1 MHTRRNYL
9 ILLGLIIAAIVGAVL
24 LIAPGSPA
32 HKKSHLG
39 LDLQGG
45 LEVVL
50 QAVPP
55 KGHKITP
62 ADLDRSVTIMRNRID
77 KLGVSEPEIRKQG
90 SNQIVIQLAGVHDP
104 KKAAELIGKTAQLE
118 LFDLE
123 ADLTGPSINAQGIP
137 VPAVS
142 LFDLLAG
149 QQARAKTGQPTA
161 FYVFDKKKKLVAGP
175 EQTRAAV
182 EADLGRIIAAA
193 KAAPA
198 TTATGKKPAAR
209 PSTNPKD
216 YKTFAVPAGVIVV
229 TCGSS
234 AVVCPSV
241 NESPPT
247 RTYFYLLK
255 YRPDAASPI
264 PEMTGRDL
272 KLSGT
277 RQDVDTQTG
286 QPEVLLAFTGAGR
299 RQFREI
305 TKAEA
310 VRGRT
315 EYARF
320 GSGQDPNNFN
330 QHFAIVLD
338 RDMKSFPSIDFNDYP
353 SGIDPINGARIT
365 GIRSVQEAKDLALVL
380 QTGAL
385 PVEFKQIERTD
396 VSATLGKDSLKQAKT
411 AALIGLLV
419 VAVFLLVFYRFL
431 GVIAVIGLGIYAAFL
446 YAAILLLNVTLTLPG
461 FAGLILTIGVAADA
475 NVVIFERIKEEVRS
489 GRSIRAAVN
498 EGYRRGFHTIVDANV
513 VTCITA
519 FVLFAVATAQ
529 VKGFALMLLLGTV
542 ISLITAVAATRAML
556 GLLAG
561 FRWFDN
567 PRFMGAAGQAIPK
580 WQRIDVN
587 SKKRRRIWL
596 SIATVAIITSVV
608 VIAVK
613 GLNLGIDFKGGT
625 QITFQTPTPTSLST
639 VRDQM
644 KAIGRGDAVVQG
656 RGTSPGGDRYTS
668 FQIRTKSL
676 TAAQQDALQTRL
688 TDKLHATAGGVKNV
702 SSSFSRQIAR
712 GAIYAV
718 LVSFLLIALYITF
731 RFQWRFAM
739 PILRT
744 LFNDIL
750 ITMGVYALSGRE
762 VTTATVAAVLT
773 VLGYSIYD
781 TIIVFDRIRENM
793 PLMPRAPFATIA
805 NYSLWQTM
813 RRSLATTFITLLP
826 VGSLLLFGGATLKDF
841 AFALFVGIG
850 LGAVSTFF
858 VATPFLTVLMEHHPD
873 FRRRTAAETVGGLE
887 GVEGITAEQAE
898 QLGVAVEAPAEAP
911 VEAPV
916 AVPAVPELA
925 PASAGGDG
933 APAAPSG
940 GGDGSTAAPASQ
952 SKSQS
957 KRERRR
963 QRRRSRPHGRAR

>member
-1 MHTRRNYL
+1 MRQRRNYL
-9 ILLGLIIAAIVGAVL
+9 ILMGLIVAAVVGAIL
-24 LIAPGSPA
+24 LIVPGSPA
-32 HKKSHLG
+32 HKKAHLG

-50 QAVPP
+50 KAVPP
-55 KGHKITP
+55 KSHKITP
-62 ADLDRSVTIMRNRID
+62 EDLDRSVSIMRNRID
-77 KLGVSEPEIRKQG
+77 KLGVSEPELRKQG
-90 SNQIVIQLAGVHDP
+90 SDQIVIQLAGVHDP
-104 KKAAELIGKTAQLE
+104 RKAAELIGKTAQLE

-123 ADLTGPSINAQGIP
+123 ADLTGPSISSQGIP
-137 VPAVS
+137 TAAAS
-142 LFDLLAG
+142 LYDLLAT
-149 QQARAKTGQPTA
+149 QQAQAKAGTPTGW
-161 FYVFDKKKKLVAGP
+161 YVFDDKKRLVAGP
-175 EQTRAAV
+175 VQTRAA
-182 EADLGRIIAAA
+182 AIQARDSAITAA
-193 KAAPA
+193 KAPA
-198 TTATGKKPAAR
+198 TPGQTRIKRSTD
-209 PSTNPKD
+209 PSE
-216 YKTFAVPAGVIVV
+216 YKLFAVPAGVVV
-229 TCGSS
+229 ITCGTS
-234 AVVCPSV
+234 AVVCPGV

-247 RTYFYLLK
+247 RTYYYLMK
-255 YRPDAASPI
+255 YRPGDKTSPV
-264 PEMTGRDL
+264 PEMTGGDL

-277 RQDVDTQTG
+277 RQDFDPQTS

-299 RQFREI
+299 KRFHEI

-315 EYARF
+315 AYARF
-320 GSGQDPNNFN
+320 GQGGDPNNFN

-338 RDMKSFPSIDFNDYP
+338 RDIKSFPSIDFNEFP
-353 SGIDPINGARIT
+353 GGIDPTNGARIT
-365 GIRSVQEAKDLALVL
+365 GIRSAGEAKDLALVL

-396 VSATLGKDSLKQAKT
+396 VSATLGKDSLKQAKK

-419 VAVFLLVFYRFL
+419 VALFLLIFYRFL
-431 GVIAVIGLGIYAAFL
+431 GLIAVAGLAIYSALL

-489 GRSIRAAVN
+489 GRSIRAAIAA
-498 EGYRRGFHTIVDANV
+498 GYQRGFHTIVDANV

-519 FVLFAVATAQ
+519 FVLFAAATAQ

-542 ISLITAVAATRAML
+542 ISLVTAVAATRAML

-567 PRFMGAAGQAIPK
+567 PRFMGATGQTISD
-580 WQRIDVN
+580 WQRIDVCGP
-587 SKKRRRIWL
+587 KRRRIWL
-596 SIATVAIITSVV
+596 TAATVAILLSVV

-625 QITFQTPTPTSLST
+625 QVTFKTTAPTALSK
-639 VRDQM
+639 VRDEM
-644 KAIGRGDAVVQG
+644 GKIGKSDAVVQG
-656 RGTSPGGDRYTS
+656 RGASPGGDRYTS

-676 TAAQQDALQTRL
+676 TSAQQDKLQTVL
-688 TDKLHATAGGVKNV
+688 NDDLGATSTGVKNV

-712 GAIYAV
+712 GAIFSV

-731 RFQWRFAM
+731 RFQWRFAI

-750 ITMGVYALSGRE
+750 ITLGVYALSGRE

-781 TIIVFDRIRENM
+781 TIIVFDRVRENM
-793 PLMPRAPFATIA
+793 PLMPKAKFATIA
-805 NYSLWQTM
+805 NVSLWETM

-841 AFALFVGIG
+841 AFALFIGIG
-850 LGAVSTFF
+850 LGAISTFF
-858 VATPFLTVLMEHHPD
+858 VATPFLTVLMERAPE
-873 FRRRTAAETVGGLE
+873 FKRRTEGETVVKGVSGVTVAEAEKLGL
-887 GVEGITAEQAE
+887 
-898 QLGVAVEAPAEAP
+898 VAVGEEVAPESVALEVPP
-911 VEAPV
+911 VEADGEP
-916 AVPAVPELA
+916 VPAGAVA
-925 PASAGGDG
+925 PPTGRDG
-933 APAAPSG
+933 AV
-940 GGDGSTAAPASQ
+940 T
-952 SKSQS
+952 KSQS
-957 KRERRR
+957 KREQRR